1 MTNANQIQAP
11 KAAEKSSYE
20 YGEEE
25 EYESELAESQNK
37 KPAAPAKKKADE
49 SLAPDY
55 FDDAESY
62 EEGEESEAEESVKPV
77 PKKAEPTKEQK
88 AIKVENKPVEP
99 PSQKQQRRDYDPRKD
114 NILHISP
121 ENSRFEQSLEDFK
134 PNQEEGE
141 TSLPSNTRQR
151 QFQYMGGVKPEHIL
165 SDDSILH
172 AFIKNDFKKAV
183 EFAEPSSSHRRS
195 DLPSSS
201 QKRSSLNEEEESEP
215 KPQQKRANP

>member
-1 MTNANQIQAP
+1 VTNANQIQAP

-25 EYESELAESQNK
+25 EYESELAESQGK
-37 KPAAPAKKKADE
+37 KPSAPAPAKKKADE

-88 AIKVENKPVEP
+88 AVKVENKPVEP

-165 SDDSILH
+165 SDDSILQ
-172 AFIKNDFKKAV
+172 AFVKNDLKKAV
-183 EFAEPSSSHRRS
+183 EFAEPSSSQKRS

-201 QKRSSLNEEEESEP
+201 QKRSDLISLSEESEQ
-215 KPQQKRANP
+215 KPTKP